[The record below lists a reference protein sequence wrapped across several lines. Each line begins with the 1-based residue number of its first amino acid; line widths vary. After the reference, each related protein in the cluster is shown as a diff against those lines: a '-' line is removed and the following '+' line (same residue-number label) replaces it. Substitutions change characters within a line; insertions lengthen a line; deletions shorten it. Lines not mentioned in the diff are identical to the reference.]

1 MSEQASDLLI
11 LLCGSTEYEYR
22 QFSQSNLLDY
32 LIMAN
37 AMRAVGNTVYEL
49 DAENRIYRIAGEW
62 DDFLGDNTSNDQP

>member
-1 MSEQASDLLI
+1 
-11 LLCGSTEYEYR
+11 
-22 QFSQSNLLDY
+22 
-32 LIMAN
+32 MAN